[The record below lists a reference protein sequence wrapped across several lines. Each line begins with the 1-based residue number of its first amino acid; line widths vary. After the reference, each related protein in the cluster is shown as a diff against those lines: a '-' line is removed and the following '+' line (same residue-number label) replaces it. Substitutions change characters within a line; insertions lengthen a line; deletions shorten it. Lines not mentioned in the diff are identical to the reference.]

1 METKR
6 KHDLKKPIACGAGIV
21 CAVLFSL
28 IGVGCE
34 WFSGLGQNA
43 VWALGILIGCIIWWV
58 FGAFPEFV
66 TALIMAIAFITICR
80 VPTEVAFS
88 AFASSTWWLLV
99 AAFAL
104 GLGMQRSGLM
114 ARMADSIL
122 RVFPKTFKMQAAGLM
137 ASGILIGPF
146 IPSLSAKAVMLAPL
160 SLGISDSLGYAR
172 QGREATGLFLAM
184 FTGIRN
190 IGPAV
195 ISASII
201 GYGLLATLP
210 SEVAARFDMI
220 HWFVAMLPWLII
232 VTVLCYLAIV
242 VVFAPRN
249 EAGRMAGR
257 KAGRKADRK
266 TGCAMDHETR
276 YESKSAIAIKGE
288 AENVAKNE
296 TEGMAQGEVLK
307 QSDEAA
313 NQPDETTIAA
323 GDVNDSLPCS
333 ASGKRALLDKTQKQM
348 DKTQKPM
355 NKAQKRMSVIM
366 VCCIGL
372 WITEP
377 LHGIASHIVAI
388 AAMCAMLVFGVVK
401 PKDLRDGV
409 AWESLIFIGIA
420 LGLASVFAELGID
433 EWVVS
438 ACQPLF
444 ESLAANAYLLIFGIC
459 VMTILLRFIIVS
471 EMAYINIFM
480 AFMVPLALA
489 LGINPW
495 VIGVCIYAVVNPWF
509 VLYQNPIYLSA
520 YYATEEKMPNQGMSA
535 AFCVLYLAIC
545 IIGLMASVPYWR
557 LLGIL

>member
-1 METKR
+1 MEQGAPQMEMKR
-6 KHDLKKPIACGAGIV
+6 RYNLKKLIACGAGLI
-21 CAVLFSL
+21 CAVLFSV
-28 IGVGCE
+28 VGTGCG
-34 WFSGLGQNA
+34 WLSGLGQNA

-58 FGAFPEFV
+58 FGVFPEFV
-66 TALIMAIAFITICR
+66 TALLMAIAFITICA

-88 AFASSTWWLLV
+88 AFATSTWWLLV

-122 RVFPKTFKMQAAGLM
+122 RVFPKSFKMQAAGLM

-172 QGREATGLFLAM
+172 QSREATGLFLAM

-210 SEVAARFDMI
+210 SDVAARFDMV
-220 HWFVAMLPWLII
+220 HWFVGMLPWLII

-249 EAGRMAGR
+249 EVGRNAAKR
-257 KAGRKADRK
+257 RP
-266 TGCAMDHETR
+266 ET
-276 YESKSAIAIKGE
+276 
-288 AENVAKNE
+288 V
-296 TEGMAQGEVLK
+296 
-307 QSDEAA
+307 
-313 NQPDETTIAA
+313 TTTA
-323 GDVNDSLPCS
+323 GDGGGSLPGS
-333 ASGKRALLDKTQKQM
+333 VSGKRAPM
-348 DKTQKPM
+348 DRS
-355 NKAQKRMSVIM
+355 QKRMSAIM

-377 LHGIASHIVAI
+377 LHGVASHIVAI
-388 AAMCAMLVFGVVK
+388 AAMCAMLVLGVVK
-401 PKDLRDGV
+401 PKELRDGV
-409 AWESLIFIGIA
+409 AWDSLIFIGVA

-438 ACQPLF
+438 ECQPLF
-444 ESLAANAYLLIFGIC
+444 EALAANTYLLVFGIC
-459 VMTILLRFIIVS
+459 IMTILLRFIIVS

-535 AFCVLYLAIC
+535 AFCALYLAIC
-545 IIGLMASVPYWR
+545 IIGLMASVPYWQW
-557 LLGIL
+557 LGIL